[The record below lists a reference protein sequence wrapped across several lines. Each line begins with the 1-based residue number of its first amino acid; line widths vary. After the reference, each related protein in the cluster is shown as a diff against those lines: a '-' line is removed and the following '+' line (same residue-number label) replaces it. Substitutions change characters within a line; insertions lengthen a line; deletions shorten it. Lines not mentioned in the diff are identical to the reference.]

1 MNWTKIGQML
11 DTCPNFVQSPILQEH
26 RHISWRTWVG
36 LTLIWDVPRPV
47 GRYCSYLPTAQAGRG
62 NSPNQSQ
69 PNRGSPAD
77 VSPCRVLRCCSFLQF
92 YGTAAGVVGPKM
104 REGVE
109 RMKWGENV
117 IIKGGGMN
125 EVLTRR
131 ASEASYNMIYL
142 GARASGSF

>member
-1 MNWTKIGQML
+1 M
-11 DTCPNFVQSPILQEH
+11 
-26 RHISWRTWVG
+26 
-36 LTLIWDVPRPV
+36 
-47 GRYCSYLPTAQAGRG
+47 RG
-62 NSPNQSQ
+62 
-69 PNRGSPAD
+69 
-77 VSPCRVLRCCSFLQF
+77 
-92 YGTAAGVVGPKM
+92 
-104 REGVE
+104 GVE